1 MTSTVGLPRVC
12 RTAELDLFRLYL
24 DEVGR
29 HPLLTAED
37 EVELSLGDLPE
48 RQRQVLVLRFGLD
61 SGTPG
66 PWRRSG
72 RCGVGAEEQPCLP
85 IAQVVVAPLGGGDQT
100 T

>member
-37 EVELSLGDLPE
+37 EVELPLGDLPE